1 MSTCFSEAKAPA
13 WMLGLFLVLVAT
25 TLTSCQALRE
35 VGQLRNVDFHLDR
48 VTDARIAGVDLNRI
62 DRPEDLGPVDLLNI
76 GNAVRQGEVPLSFS
90 VVIEGTNPSDNSMN
104 ARMTELD
111 WTLLLNER
119 ETISGAFAEETVLEP
134 GVPTDIRFPVE
145 LNLVEFFDGGARDL
159 VDLALSLAGDGPP
172 TNVKFEAEPTI
183 RTPLGPMRYGE
194 PITIVHRTV
203 GDDAAR

>member
-1 MSTCFSEAKAPA
+1 MSTCSLEAKARA
-13 WMLGLFLVLVAT
+13 WMPYLFLVLVSL
-25 TLTSCQALRE
+25 TLTSCQTLRE
-35 VGQLRNVDFHLDR
+35 VGQLRNVDFRLDR
-48 VTDARIAGVDLNRI
+48 VTNARLAGVNLSQLE
-62 DRPEDLGPVDLLNI
+62 RPEDLGPVDLLNI
-76 GNAVRQGEVPLSFS
+76 GNAVRRGEVPLSFS

-159 VDLALSLAGDGPP
+159 VNLALSLAGEGPP
-172 TNVKFEAEPTI
+172 TNVQFQAEPTI
-183 RTPLGPMRYGE
+183 STPLGRMRYPE

-203 GDDAAR
+203 GNDTAR

>member
-1 MSTCFSEAKAPA
+1 MPY
-13 WMLGLFLVLVAT
+13 LFLVLVSL
-25 TLTSCQALRE
+25 TLTSCQTLRE
-35 VGQLRNVDFHLDR
+35 VGQLRNVDFRLDR
-48 VTDARIAGVDLNRI
+48 VTNAQLAGVNLSQLE
-62 DRPEDLGPVDLLNI
+62 RPEDLGPVDLLNI
-76 GNAVRQGEVPLSFS
+76 GNAVRRGEVPLSFS
-90 VVIEGTNPSDNSMN
+90 VIIEGTNPADNSMS
-104 ARMTELD
+104 ARMTALD

-159 VDLALSLAGDGPP
+159 VNLALSLAGDGPP
-172 TNVKFEAEPTI
+172 TNVQFQAEPTI

-203 GDDAAR
+203 GNDAAQ

>member
-1 MSTCFSEAKAPA
+1 MSTCFLKAKARACMPY
-13 WMLGLFLVLVAT
+13 LFLVLVAT

-35 VGQLRNVDFHLDR
+35 VGQLRNVDFRLDR
-48 VTDARIAGVDLNRI
+48 VTDARIAGVDLNRLEQ
-62 DRPEDLGPVDLLNI
+62 PEDLGPVDLLNI
-76 GNAVRQGEVPLSFS
+76 GNAVRRGDVPLSFS
-90 VVIEGTNPSDNSMN
+90 VVIEGTNPADNSMN

-159 VDLALSLAGDGPP
+159 VDLALSVAGDGPP
-172 TNVKFEAEPTI
+172 TNVQFQAEPTI

-203 GDDAAR
+203 GDDTAR